1 MNSEKEM
8 MTYMND
14 GHPDENQILLA
25 LERELPPEGI
35 AEIEEHLGQCWNCR
49 ARSEEMRRGILA
61 FVEYRENRYLASLDG
76 PPNEF
81 RTFPFELRKTIAENA
96 SSGLAT
102 SLRHALSKLLALPA
116 AIRWSTAVAV
126 ITAIALFWTQVLF
139 DPAIVS
145 ANELL
150 TRAIAAQSAAASSG
164 KRQAIR
170 QTVQIRNGQKSFVRN
185 FTWTTGGPKPQT
197 VWGTKETVEEWDWP
211 LTAECFANWRNSL
224 VEKDDRVT
232 RSHQILTLTTTA
244 QSGPVKKASIAVRE
258 VDFHP
263 VEQHI
268 LFADQQTLDLF
279 ELDFKVDN
287 EVTRSEQ
294 KASQQTA
301 SPSREGTGRAR
312 GNLDEIEVE
321 VRYKLFAEKLDLGE
335 DLQIGQAG
343 NEVSVTGIAS
353 SQERASAIALSLRG
367 MDNVRVRVI
376 SPETART
383 SRRVS
388 DSARASSGEES
399 QVAVGSPLAESL
411 LSREFPPEKKADFVN
426 AWLAASENALSHAW
440 AMKRIAERYSAS
452 EESRLNRDS
461 AAKLREMLRAHLQEV
476 EKSNAELD
484 SLSKVLPGAKE
495 ELLPGVSDSREG
507 VLEFFREVQ
516 RQDSLL
522 AKLVASTPPGAEDLP
537 TASGRFRNAHRATKY
552 LSGKLR
558 DLLEEK

>member
-1 MNSEKEM
+1 MEKE
-8 MTYMND
+8 
-14 GHPDENQILLA
+14 
-25 LERELPPEGI
+25 
-35 AEIEEHLGQCWNCR
+35 
-49 ARSEEMRRGILA
+49 
-61 FVEYRENRYLASLDG
+61 
-76 PPNEF
+76 
-81 RTFPFELRKTIAENA
+81 
-96 SSGLAT
+96 
-102 SLRHALSKLLALPA
+102 
-116 AIRWSTAVAV
+116 
-126 ITAIALFWTQVLF
+126 
-139 DPAIVS
+139 
-145 ANELL
+145 
-150 TRAIAAQSAAASSG
+150 
-164 KRQAIR
+164 
-170 QTVQIRNGQKSFVRN
+170 
-185 FTWTTGGPKPQT
+185 
-197 VWGTKETVEEWDWP
+197 
-211 LTAECFANWRNSL
+211 
-224 VEKDDRVT
+224 DRVT

-244 QSGPVKKASIAVRE
+244 EAGPVKKASIAVRE
-258 VDFHP
+258 ADFHP

-279 ELDFKVDN
+279 ELEFKVDN
-287 EVTRSEQ
+287 DVSLPRQEAPQRSV
-294 KASQQTA
+294 
-301 SPSREGTGRAR
+301 SPSREGSGKASA
-312 GNLDEIEVE
+312 NLDEIEVE

-399 QVAVGSPLAESL
+399 QVAAGSPLAESL

-461 AAKLREMLRAHLQEV
+461 AAKLREMLRAHLREV
-476 EKSNAELD
+476 EKSDSELD
-484 SLSKVLPGAKE
+484 SLSKVLPDAKG

-507 VLEFFREVQ
+507 VLELFREVQ
-516 RQDSLL
+516 RQDSLV
-522 AKLVASTPPGAEDLP
+522 AKLVASTPPGVEDLP
-537 TASGRFRNAHRATKY
+537 TASGKFRNAHRATKY

-558 DLLEEK
+558 GLLEE